1 MTPENTLGD
10 ARYAPLRPL
19 RTVEIGYR
27 TGTFQTPL
35 RAREN
40 FEFLGAKKSKSFE
53 NRALRAPWNPLSAD
67 ENPDFALALQKI
79 RTPPK

>member
-19 RTVEIGYR
+19 RDWRSDIGR
-27 TGTFQTPL
+27 ETL
-35 RAREN
+35 RRRPCRP
-40 FEFLGAKKSKSFE
+40 AKILSLWVQKVKILE

-67 ENPDFALALQKI
+67 ENPDFALALQKMK
-79 RTPPK
+79 TPPK